1 VELQDFALRGVTCQL
16 SYPLSTRYPDV
27 RGRFLEELTAE
38 IDLPEWGWGDE
49 YLNFTNKD
57 RGLTLIAGGRES
69 RSQFESIVDVED
81 VVATTARLFEK
92 AVDEFNVQEVGYIG
106 VRTFWTAAVDDFDRL
121 QEWARESLLSA
132 PLRSAS
138 ERIGVLSD
146 LGSTLEFMGADPKH
160 RLQIGPMKREQL
172 LGQILRGAEV
182 DEVPESFLYLDLDR
196 IYNETVFVRD
206 DALKRWE
213 ESLRRNLDLAERFA
227 AELTGM
233 QSVR

>member
-1 VELQDFALRGVTCQL
+1 
-16 SYPLSTRYPDV
+16 
-27 RGRFLEELTAE
+27 
-38 IDLPEWGWGDE
+38 
-49 YLNFTNKD
+49 
-57 RGLTLIAGGRES
+57 
-69 RSQFESIVDVED
+69 
-81 VVATTARLFEK
+81 
-92 AVDEFNVQEVGYIG
+92 
-106 VRTFWTAAVDDFDRL
+106 
-121 QEWARESLLSA
+121 
-132 PLRSAS
+132 
-138 ERIGVLSD
+138 
-146 LGSTLEFMGADPKH
+146 MGADPKH